1 MNWRN
6 ATKRRSAPNFGKENF
21 MNTKTIVLA
30 LAVSVVLGGCATRGL
45 GGGDY
50 TRSQTRGEQSV
61 RLGVVEA
68 VREVKIDATDTGVG
82 TATGAVL
89 GGIAG
94 SEVGKGRGSVAGA
107 VAGAVVGGII
117 GQSIEKSNNDRKGVE
132 VTIKL
137 DSGKLIAVTQEADE
151 QFRVGDRVRIL
162 SGQGATR
169 VSRL

>member
-1 MNWRN
+1 MNIK
-6 ATKRRSAPNFGKENF
+6 AIG
-21 MNTKTIVLA
+21 
-30 LAVSVVLGGCATRGL
+30 LAVCAVVALGGCAQRGL

-50 TRSQTRGEQSV
+50 TRSQVRGEQTV
-61 RLGVVEA
+61 RMGVVES
-68 VREVKIDATDTGVG
+68 VREVRIDGNDSGVG

-117 GQSIEKSNNDRKGVE
+117 GQSIEKSNSDRRGIE
-132 VTIKL
+132 VTVKL
-137 DSGKLIAVTQEADE
+137 DGGKIIAVTQEADE
-151 QFRVGDRVRIL
+151 VLRVGDRVRVL

-169 VSRL
+169 VSRY

>member
-1 MNWRN
+1 MNI
-6 ATKRRSAPNFGKENF
+6 
-21 MNTKTIVLA
+21 KTIALA
-30 LAVSVVLGGCATRGL
+30 LAVSVALGGCATRGL

-50 TRSQTRGEQSV
+50 TRGQVRGEQSV

-117 GQSIEKSNNDRKGVE
+117 GQSIEKSHNDRKGVE

>member
-1 MNWRN
+1 MNM
-6 ATKRRSAPNFGKENF
+6 KH
-21 MNTKTIVLA
+21 IA
-30 LAVSVVLGGCATRGL
+30 LAVCMIAGLSACAQSGL

-50 TRSQTRGEQSV
+50 SRSQARGEQTV
-61 RLGVVEA
+61 RLGVVES
-68 VREVKIDATDTGVG
+68 VREVRIDARDSGVG
-82 TATGAVL
+82 TTAGAVL

-132 VTIKL
+132 VTVKL
-137 DSGKLIAVTQEADE
+137 DTGRLIAITQEADE
-151 QFRVGDRVRIL
+151 LFRVGDRVRVL

-169 VSRL
+169 VSRY

>member
-1 MNWRN
+1 
-6 ATKRRSAPNFGKENF
+6 

-30 LAVSVVLGGCATRGL
+30 LAVSVVLGGCAMRGL

-50 TRSQTRGEQSV
+50 TRGQTRGEQSV

-117 GQSIEKSNNDRKGVE
+117 GQSIEKTNNDRKGVE

>member
-1 MNWRN
+1 MN
-6 ATKRRSAPNFGKENF
+6 
-21 MNTKTIVLA
+21 MKTIAVA
-30 LAVSVVLGGCATRGL
+30 LIASVVLGGCATRGL

-50 TRSQTRGEQSV
+50 TRGQVRGEQSV

-68 VREVKIDATDTGVG
+68 VREVKIDANDTGVG

-132 VTIKL
+132 VTVKL
-137 DSGKLIAVTQEADE
+137 DSGKLIAITQEADE
-151 QFRVGDRVRIL
+151 MFRVGDRVRIL

>member
-1 MNWRN
+1 M
-6 ATKRRSAPNFGKENF
+6 K
-21 MNTKTIVLA
+21 MKTIAIALLA
-30 LAVSVVLGGCATRGL
+30 SVAIVGMSGCATRGL

-50 TRSQTRGEQSV
+50 TRGQVRGEQSV

-132 VTIKL
+132 VTVKL
-137 DSGKLIAVTQEADE
+137 DSGKLIAITQEADE
-151 QFRVGDRVRIL
+151 MFRVGDRVRIL